1 MDTKKIL
8 DALISHP
15 LLASL
20 LVSCSGLLTV
30 MHPLPWI
37 LSLLLVAVIVGVAMF
52 YGQKLQLFNQNSNF

>member
-20 LVSCSGLLTV
+20 LVVCTGLLTF
-30 MHPLPWI
+30 MHSLPWF
-37 LSLLLVAVIVGVAMF
+37 LSFSLVAVLVAVAMF
-52 YGQKLQLFNQNSNF
+52 YGQKLQLFDQNTNL

>member
-20 LVSCSGLLTV
+20 LVSCTGLLTF
-30 MHPLPWI
+30 MHPLPWF
-37 LSLLLVAVIVGVAMF
+37 LSFLLIAVVIGVAMF
-52 YGQKLQLFNQNSNF
+52 YGQKLQLFNQNPNI